1 MSIRRAFAVVGGLI
15 LLLEVVSVAV
25 LITVALNGRRE
36 AAHAVREMENGP
48 RDLGAAENADAASEL
63 DYTIIE
69 ALAAAEVLV
78 LLLGGG
84 ATVWLLHR
92 KLYRPLVDLDASIAR
107 YVAAPAEQGH
117 ADETG
122 PSEIRRIA
130 HTFNDMIDKVADQDK
145 REAAFLAGIAHDIRN
160 PLMVIRG
167 SAELMLEAGN
177 STHATR
183 ERACVRIIRQVEV
196 MERML
201 SDFVDARGIES
212 GLLEISPK
220 PNDLCELAR
229 EVTDRFRPVAPAH
242 TLVVELPTCPITV
255 ECDGLRLE
263 QVLINL
269 LTNAIKYSPGGGKVL
284 VRASLEA
291 GWASLS
297 VEDEGIGI
305 PSDQLHAIFEPF
317 RRIAPASSG
326 IAGSGLGLAVSKRIV
341 ESHGGRIEVESE
353 VGVGT
358 VFRVVIPAGV
368 QPQRFHA
375 GSTGPIARAVHHGRQ

>member
-122 PSEIRRIA
+122 PSEIRR
-130 HTFNDMIDKVADQDK
+130 
-145 REAAFLAGIAHDIRN
+145 IAHDIRN

>member
-15 LLLEVVSVAV
+15 LLLEVVSVSV
-25 LITVALNGRRE
+25 LITVALKGRRE
-36 AAHAVREMENGP
+36 AADAVSEMERGP
-48 RDLGAAENADAASEL
+48 RDIPAAENADAASEL

-69 ALAAAEVLV
+69 GLAIAEVLV

-107 YVAAPAEQGH
+107 YVEDPTAKNRAS
-117 ADETG
+117 ETG
-122 PSEIRRIA
+122 PTEIRRIA
-130 HTFNDMIDKVADQDK
+130 RTFNEMVDKLADQEK

-167 SAELMLEAGN
+167 SAELLLEA
-177 STHATR
+177 SPPTETAR
-183 ERACVRIIRQVEV
+183 ERACGRIIRQVQV

-212 GLLEISPK
+212 GLLELSPA

-229 EVTDRFRPVAPAH
+229 EVTDRFRPAAPKHSLLVEAPAA
-242 TLVVELPTCPITV
+242 PITV
-255 ECDGLRLE
+255 SCDGLRLE

-269 LTNAIKYSPGGGKVL
+269 ITNAIKYSPGGGKVV
-284 VRASLEA
+284 VRAETRD
-291 GWASLS
+291 GWAILA
-297 VEDEGIGI
+297 VADEGIGI
-305 PSDQLHAIFEPF
+305 PPEKVRAIFEPF
-317 RRIAPASSG
+317 RRIAPSSSG

-341 ESHGGRIEVESE
+341 DSHGGRIEVESE
-353 VGVGT
+353 VGHGST
-358 VFRVVIPAGV
+358 FRVLLPAGSET
-368 QPQRFHA
+368 RTRIGAA
-375 GSTGPIARAVHHGRQ
+375 GATASATDHGRQ